1 MVLWRDLAEGCPDPG
16 VDPSEI
22 TSIAW
27 YFPQPIRGSYTV
39 DIHIDDLRF
48 TDEAPL

>member
-1 MVLWRDLAEGCPDPG
+1 

-27 YFPQPIRGSYTV
+27 YFPQVGQGPYSV

-48 TDEAPL
+48 TNEGPL